1 MSDQV
6 TQQDAQKEA
15 YSHATTTLREKYREE
30 FDGLQAERMKALGF
44 PDWKPRSAKER
55 EKRRKQIE
63 DLFGQDPELAREFG
77 IEPATEDEDQEFP
90 KSPGQQDTSVDV
102 RKDPSPDTEP
112 EGEPVEGGVVVS
124 S

>member
-30 FDGLQAERMKALGF
+30 FDGLQAEKMKALGF

-77 IEPATEDEDQEFP
+77 VGIPAEDENPQPEP
-90 KSPGQQDTSVDV
+90 EKGRHEPT
-102 RKDPSPDTEP
+102 PEPD
-112 EGEPVEGGVVVS
+112 EGEPVEGGQVVVS
-124 S
+124 

>member
-30 FDGLQAERMKALGF
+30 FDGLQAEKMKALGF

-77 IEPATEDEDQEFP
+77 VVPVQDEDQEFP

-102 RKDPSPDTEP
+102 REDLSDTEP
-112 EGEPVEGGVVVS
+112 EGEPVEGGQVVVS
-124 S
+124 